1 MLFDCHFSGKYI
13 KSKELASELDKRE
26 FIIDNSL
33 DPSLVTFVQR
43 FLPIFVNYS
52 TIMRFTEEKSAF
64 EFGQVN
70 HALCAAIRYSKNMW
84 TAITR
89 SSAMQSLVDFKSALL
104 SAENVILLQKILQ
117 FVQNIRQFYFCEHQG
132 FFSFR
137 FSKFSI
143 YCSSDFFLGGGWGWE
158 GYSFKVAMCQT
169 NKSHTPKFL

>member
-1 MLFDCHFSGKYI
+1 MLFDSHFSGKYI

-52 TIMRFTEEKSAF
+52 TIMRFMEEKSAF

-132 FFSFR
+132 FFHFVSPSFR
-137 FSKFSI
+137 YI
-143 YCSSDFFLGGGWGWE
+143 VRRIFFWGGGGWG